1 MKPPH
6 ACSVPSLMDIDSFAP
21 FEFHYPCEDMWWD
34 LSDLSSSEPEDYD
47 TSDSDLNISFSSS
60 IYHTFFPDPEDEED
74 DTKDNVNDDNV
85 MKDEDVMNDE
95 NDNVKDAKD
104 DVDDEGELKDENDNE
119 KDEESDVKCKEK
131 EVFIRNVTST
141 ILKIAPKSVYKRRK
155 NAMKRKRNRQRRKR
169 MISSAVDP
177 EFRSLWINFVD
188 VLPVN
193 DAAISPLPTPTLPI
207 IDLNAVNKTMLRKLP
222 DVVDLPILSCDEDPL
237 FYTKVVCDSYA
248 TRYSSSPIRKTKFDL
263 SNPFGTLPG
272 ILTDMG
278 PVPPPTD
285 AFFGYVYADG
295 GWKVKAELPSDPGGG
310 HGRGGRLHQQEGR
323 RGRGEVWNG
332 R

>member
-1 MKPPH
+1 MKIPNVIPSSLDTNSIKKPPH
-6 ACSVPSLMDIDSFAP
+6 VCSVPALINIDPFAP
-21 FEFHYPCEDMWWD
+21 LEFHFPCQDMWWD
-34 LSDLSSSEPEDYD
+34 LSDLSSSEPEYEDF
-47 TSDSDLNISFSSS
+47 DSDLDVSFALSYYQFS
-60 IYHTFFPDPEDEED
+60 PDPELTDEED
-74 DTKDNVNDDNV
+74 LV
-85 MKDEDVMNDE
+85 DEE
-95 NDNVKDAKD
+95 NYSKD
-104 DVDDEGELKDENDNE
+104 DVNDEGELKDENDNE

>member
-1 MKPPH
+1 
-6 ACSVPSLMDIDSFAP
+6 
-21 FEFHYPCEDMWWD
+21 
-34 LSDLSSSEPEDYD
+34 
-47 TSDSDLNISFSSS
+47 
-60 IYHTFFPDPEDEED
+60 
-74 DTKDNVNDDNV
+74 
-85 MKDEDVMNDE
+85 
-95 NDNVKDAKD
+95 
-104 DVDDEGELKDENDNE
+104 
-119 KDEESDVKCKEK
+119 
-131 EVFIRNVTST
+131 
-141 ILKIAPKSVYKRRK
+141 
-155 NAMKRKRNRQRRKR
+155 MKRKRNRQRRKR

-177 EFRSLWINFVD
+177 EFRSLWINIVD

-193 DAAISPLPTPTLPI
+193 DPAISPLPTPTLPT

-285 AFFGYVYADG
+285 AFFGYVYSDG
-295 GWKVKAELPSDPGGG
+295 GWKVKAELPGDPGGG

-323 RGRGEVWNG
+323 RGRGEVWN
-332 R
+332 RR

>member
-1 MKPPH
+1 
-6 ACSVPSLMDIDSFAP
+6 
-21 FEFHYPCEDMWWD
+21 
-34 LSDLSSSEPEDYD
+34 
-47 TSDSDLNISFSSS
+47 
-60 IYHTFFPDPEDEED
+60 
-74 DTKDNVNDDNV
+74 
-85 MKDEDVMNDE
+85 
-95 NDNVKDAKD
+95 
-104 DVDDEGELKDENDNE
+104 
-119 KDEESDVKCKEK
+119 
-131 EVFIRNVTST
+131 
-141 ILKIAPKSVYKRRK
+141 
-155 NAMKRKRNRQRRKR
+155 
-169 MISSAVDP
+169 
-177 EFRSLWINFVD
+177 
-188 VLPVN
+188 
-193 DAAISPLPTPTLPI
+193 
-207 IDLNAVNKTMLRKLP
+207 MLRKLP